1 MTLLTSA
8 DKERTLLCSQRI
20 SRISR
25 ICAEDA
31 VTSDGEEKI
40 TLQCGRKELEK
51 INMSLHAQLQ
61 KKDEE
66 IANLQAQRVK
76 LSKLSKAG

>member
-1 MTLLTSA
+1 ML
-8 DKERTLLCSQRI
+8 RSQRI

-40 TLQCGRKELEK
+40 TLQRGRKELEK

-66 IANLQAQRVK
+66 IANLQAQTEQAFEGWADGRYTAQ
-76 LSKLSKAG
+76 S